1 MYGMQRAPRQQ
12 EARRKG
18 SWRIFLGI
26 GAISVMSLCT
36 SAVATPAL
44 ASDYSGALSVS
55 WDNDE
60 TMGSDNNYTHG
71 GFISWATNEV
81 NSYDSDGFVR
91 KWADFW
97 SFLPHVGERGSET
110 YAAWTLGLE
119 AFTPDRYRNPDPPLD
134 DQPYAGTLY
143 VDSTLR
149 TWFGRS
155 ASTWTLRLGM
165 VGPSAHAE
173 QIQNGFHKLVGVAG
187 AEGWDTQLS
196 DEPILNVG
204 YTRDYLW
211 LEGEFD
217 GPMSWRL
224 VPTVDAALGTY
235 LTGLGGGIFGEIGWN
250 LPAKFGGRRLFQGF
264 EPALSMGVGPQNNL
278 SVALYGGLGGYG
290 IAYFLPLDGN
300 VFHDSR
306 SVDSN
311 SALGV
316 LTAGV
321 SLRYKRFAAR
331 TGVTYYTETFATERE
346 RVDFASFELVW
357 YF

>member
-1 MYGMQRAPRQQ
+1 MGVVVM
-12 EARRKG
+12 
-18 SWRIFLGI
+18 
-26 GAISVMSLCT
+26 SVMCLCAST
-36 SAVATPAL
+36 LATPAL
-44 ASDYSGALSVS
+44 ASDYSGVLSVS
-55 WDNDE
+55 FDNDE

-81 NSYDSDGFVR
+81 SSYDSGSFVR

-97 SFLPHVGERGSET
+97 SFLPQVGNQDSET

-119 AFTPDRYRNPDPPLD
+119 AYTPDRYRNPDPPLD
-134 DQPYAGTLY
+134 DQPYAGVIY
-143 VDSTLR
+143 VDSILR

-165 VGPSAHAE
+165 VGPSTHVGE
-173 QIQNGFHKLVGVAG
+173 LQNGAHDIVGIAE

-204 YTRDYLW
+204 YTFDHLW
-211 LEGEFD
+211 LNGDFD
-217 GPMSWRL
+217 GPVSWRL
-224 VPTVDAALGTY
+224 VPTVDAELGTY
-235 LTGLGGGIFGEIGWN
+235 FTGLGGAIFGEIGWN
-250 LPAKFGGRRLFQGF
+250 LPAKFGGRRLLQGF

-278 SVALYGGLGGYG
+278 SLALYGGLGGYA
-290 IAYFLPLDGN
+290 IAHFLPLDGN
-300 VFHDSR
+300 VFQDSR

-311 SALGV
+311 PGLGV
-316 LTAGV
+316 VTAGI

-331 TGVTYYTETFATERE
+331 TGVTYYTETFETERE
-346 RVDFASFELVW
+346 RVDFASFEVVW